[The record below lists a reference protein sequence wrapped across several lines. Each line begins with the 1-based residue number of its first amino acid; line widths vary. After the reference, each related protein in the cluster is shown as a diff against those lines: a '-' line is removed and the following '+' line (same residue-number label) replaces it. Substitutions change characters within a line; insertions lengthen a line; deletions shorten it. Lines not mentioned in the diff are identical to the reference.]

1 VSSVSFWGCSE
12 KESLTGVDIHSHS
25 QSCEV
30 SLPSQLQLDR
40 RRRLGIDTHAAR
52 RYSTRAMLDEQNRL
66 YGGIYSGK
74 TTDQAAKLEV
84 ETADMCLI
92 VGRMDSDLK

>member
-1 VSSVSFWGCSE
+1 
-12 KESLTGVDIHSHS
+12 
-25 QSCEV
+25 
-30 SLPSQLQLDR
+30 
-40 RRRLGIDTHAAR
+40 
-52 RYSTRAMLDEQNRL
+52 MLDEQTRL